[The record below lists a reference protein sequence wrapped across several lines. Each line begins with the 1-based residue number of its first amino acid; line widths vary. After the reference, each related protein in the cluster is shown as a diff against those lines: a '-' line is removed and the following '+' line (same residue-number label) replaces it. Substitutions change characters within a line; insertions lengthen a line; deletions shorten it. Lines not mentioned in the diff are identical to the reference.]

1 MLVLGI
7 ESSCDETAA
16 AVVADGERILSN
28 VVASQVLTHARYGG
42 VVPELASREHLR
54 KIGPVVD
61 AACREAGVS
70 VNDVDAVAVTEGPGL
85 IGSLLVGLVYA
96 KALALSLEKPLVGV
110 NHLEGHV
117 HAVLLE
123 NKMAR
128 RAGQQV
134 EEPSFPNVT
143 LVVSG
148 GHTSLF
154 RVEIVSL
161 GGEEGSR
168 RKAEGGRKL
177 PIGRQDGS
185 HSTSL
190 SEVEVV
196 PGEQEGSRQKAEGGE
211 ALSIADRRLIGREE
225 ASHSGFPI
233 ANRQSPIG
241 NSFPPSAFCL
251 PPTAFSYVR
260 LGQTRDDAAGEAFD
274 KVAKL
279 LALGYPGG
287 PVIDQLSR
295 FGNSRAVDF
304 GHIKMKG
311 NPLDFSF
318 SGLKTAVLYRV
329 RGTELAREAEERRMW
344 RQTAERPTLDDLRG
358 RCSQATIDLI
368 ASFQHAVVQDLVERT
383 LAAADREG
391 VESIFV
397 SGGVACNSLL
407 RERFAEAAGRARL
420 QVFFPSLGLSTDNA
434 AMIAAAGFYKLAAA
448 ERADSNLTAH
458 ASLPL
463 G

>member
-16 AVVADGERILSN
+16 AIVEDGERILSN
-28 VVASQVLTHARYGG
+28 VVASQVLTHSKYGG

-61 AACREAGVS
+61 AACHQAGVN
-70 VNDVDAVAVTEGPGL
+70 VTDVGALAVTEGPGL

-96 KALALSLEKPLVGV
+96 KALALALDKPLIGV

-117 HAVLLE
+117 QAVLLE
-123 NKMAR
+123 DKIAR
-128 RAGQQV
+128 RTEKSPKDP
-134 EEPSFPNVT
+134 EEPPFPNVT

-154 RVEIVSL
+154 RVEVASA
-161 GGEEGSR
+161 EEVAR
-168 RKAEGGRKL
+168 
-177 PIGRQDGS
+177 
-185 HSTSL
+185 
-190 SEVEVV
+190 
-196 PGEQEGSRQKAEGGE
+196 RQKAVRSSSGEGEWQRAKGRGQMANGE
-211 ALSIADRRLIGREE
+211 DQE
-225 ASHSGFPI
+225 ANAGTSL
-233 ANRQSPIG
+233 
-241 NSFPPSAFCL
+241 PSAFGL
-251 PPTAFSYVR
+251 VPSFSYTR

-287 PVIDQLSR
+287 PVIDRLAR
-295 FGNSRAVDF
+295 FGDPRAVDF
-304 GHIKMKG
+304 ARVRMKG

-329 RGTELAREAEERRMW
+329 RGTALATEAATRMEWMKQRSPDELRAH
-344 RQTAERPTLDDLRG
+344 
-358 RCSQATIDLI
+358 CSQETLDLI
-368 ASFQHAVVQDLVERT
+368 ASFQHAVVADLVDRT
-383 LAAADREG
+383 LLAADREG
-391 VESIFV
+391 VGSIFV

-407 RERFAEAAGRARL
+407 RERFAQAATRAR
-420 QVFFPSLGLSTDNA
+420 QRVFFPSLALSTDNA
-434 AMIAAAGFYKLAAA
+434 AMIAAAGFYKLAAG
-448 ERADSNLTAH
+448 ERAGASLTAH

-463 G
+463 GSGA